1 MSTFQTV
8 ETRILIISDTHSTP
22 LAPASSSQPFRHPLP
37 SADVLIHCGDLTM
50 EGLASEYHKTLNM
63 LAAID
68 APVKLIIAG
77 NHDRTLD
84 KTWMKNHE
92 RLLRGKQW
100 EQAYDEAREMWF
112 GKEGRAKK
120 EGVTML
126 EEGVH
131 EVEVGNGAILKLY
144 ASPYQPEFYDWAF
157 PYEKHED
164 RYNPA
169 SQTLS
174 DAKNIAVNPIP
185 SFSKQ
190 ELDIICTH
198 GPPYKHGDITA
209 HGNVGCPHLL
219 KAIARARPLVH
230 CFGHIHEG
238 WGAETVTWS
247 DASETEEEQTMETF
261 KARGWNKHVKEV
273 ERAEVAEKEVEKQ
286 RAVFVDGKAIRR
298 GEQTLLVNAAIMD
311 VGYSPVNAPFVV
323 DLDLPMK
330 DDDGKGQRWKRSRH
344 ETDALL

>member
-1 MSTFQTV
+1 MATPQTV
-8 ETRILIISDTHSTP
+8 KTRILIISDTHSTP

-50 EGLASEYHKTLNM
+50 EGLTSEYHKTLDM

-92 RLLRGKQW
+92 RSLHGKKW
-100 EQAYDEAREMWF
+100 EQAYEEAREMWF
-112 GKEGRAKK
+112 GKEGRART

-126 EEGVH
+126 EEGIQ
-131 EVEVGNGAILKLY
+131 EVELY
-144 ASPYQPEFYDWAF
+144 TSSYQPEFYDWAF
-157 PYEKHED
+157 PYEKYED

-174 DAKNIAVNPIP
+174 DAKNIAVNSIP
-185 SFSKQ
+185 SFSNQ

-198 GPPYKHGDITA
+198 GPPYKRGDITA

-219 KAIARARPLVH
+219 KAVARAKPLVH

-238 WGAETVTWS
+238 WGAETVTWN
-247 DASETEEEQTMETF
+247 DASEAEGKQTMEQF
-261 KARGWNKHVKEV
+261 KAQGWKRHIKEV
-273 ERAEVAEKEVEKQ
+273 ERVEVAEKDVKKQ
-286 RAVFVDGKAIRR
+286 RAVFVDGNTIRR

-323 DLDLPMK
+323 DLDLPT
-330 DDDGKGQRWKRSRH
+330 KR
-344 ETDALL
+344 